1 MAGGRQMRRRDCV
14 VGLAATLIGL
24 PGRAFSQ
31 QAPDPRYIR
40 VLASGANGQFVFSD
54 DRLSVRVDVRD
65 MPLGEILR
73 HLLNNIPADIKWM
86 DPALERQP
94 TTGSFNGP
102 IANVVRRCCAA
113 PISWSPIATR
123 ARSPAWLSLAMH
135 FAVNGTQRPFRRF
148 FRNCPRP
155 EWTRALRGSKYCR
168 LQTST

>member
-1 MAGGRQMRRRDCV
+1 MRRRDCV

-102 IANVVRRCCAA
+102 IANVVRQ
-113 PISWSPIATR
+113 
-123 ARSPAWLSLAMH
+123 L
-135 FAVNGTQRPFRRF
+135 
-148 FRNCPRP
+148 
-155 EWTRALRGSKYCR
+155 LRGTNFMVAYSNKGAVARVVVLGNALCR
-168 LQTST
+168 